1 MKKGLIAAGLLVSL
15 SGTAQDV
22 STYTPGTMGE
32 GVVYYL
38 PKTEIE
44 LQVTATK
51 VVYTPGEFCQYADRY
66 LRLTG
71 ISSQPEEH
79 WEINSI
85 KVNSI
90 GIPDPDNAY
99 AVKLKDKSA
108 ASQVELTPEGIIKAI
123 NTTSPI
129 EKAPVTKV
137 ADTVKKRID
146 PRSFMT
152 EEILIAG
159 STAKMAELVAK
170 EIYNIRESKNSLT
183 RGQADYM
190 PKDGAALKL
199 MLDNL
204 DEQEQAM
211 MQMFA
216 GTTDRTEK
224 SFTIRIKPEAGMKEK
239 VAFRFSKKLGMLD
252 ADNLSGEPYYISIIN
267 QETLP
272 PMDPKGKEKKKT
284 DGVIYNIPAY
294 VPQVYAIYDNLAK
307 VLQDAG
313 VTVSQLA
320 DKSYI
325 SNPTYVVTQA
335 VKAAKSDAGNIN
347 YYIDVLSQFNSAGWD
362 VLIKNHPDLTS
373 VITKTA
379 DQARNIN
386 YFLGLNIADTPKI
399 KSISVIIPVLS
410 IITQYISTKLSMA
423 GTQQQTANTDNP
435 MGQSMQT
442 MNTIMPFMT
451 GFMCLMFPIGVGIYW
466 IAGNVFRIFQQLCI
480 NLYFSKI
487 NMDDMI
493 KENVEKAKKK
503 YEKMGMDSSVLEKAA
518 KTRTSNINTAAKN
531 NAASQKSAASSDNKR
546 KSSISDKAKKS
557 STKDI
562 KKSANTNYK
571 EGSIAAYANMLNR
584 EDK

>member
-1 MKKGLIAAGLLVSL
+1 MSVFLTTYQGAILGPIARLLGYILQGIYSVL
-15 SGTAQDV
+15 STVG
-22 STYTPGTMGE
+22 
-32 GVVYYL
+32 
-38 PKTEIE
+38 IE
-44 LQVTATK
+44 N
-51 VVYTPGEFCQYADRY
+51 
-66 LRLTG
+66 TG
-71 ISSQPEEH
+71 ICMILFTFIVNALMIPMQ
-79 WEINSI
+79 I
-85 KVNSI
+85 KQQ
-90 GIPDPDNAY
+90 
-99 AVKLKDKSA
+99 K
-108 ASQVELTPEGIIKAI
+108 
-123 NTTSPI
+123 
-129 EKAPVTKV
+129 
-137 ADTVKKRID
+137 
-146 PRSFMT
+146 F
-152 EEILIAG
+152 
-159 STAKMAELVAK
+159 AKMSSVMNPELMAIQAK
-170 EIYNIRESKNSLT
+170 YKNKKDQESQQKMSLET
-183 RGQADYM
+183 QAVYQKYGVS
-190 PKDGAALKL
+190 PVSGCLP
-199 MLDNL
+199 ML
-204 DEQEQAM
+204 
-211 MQMFA
+211 
-216 GTTDRTEK
+216 
-224 SFTIRIKPEAGMKEK
+224 I
-239 VAFRFSKKLGMLD
+239 
-252 ADNLSGEPYYISIIN
+252 
-267 QETLP
+267 TLP
-272 PMDPKGKEKKKT
+272 ILFALYR
-284 DGVIYNIPAY
+284 VIYNIPAY

-362 VLIKNHPDLTS
+362 VLIKNHPDLMS

-379 DQARNIN
+379 DQARKIN
-386 YFLGLNIADTPKI
+386 YFLGMNIADTPKI
-399 KSISVIIPVLS
+399 KSLSVIIPVLS

-423 GTQQQTANTDNP
+423 GTQQQTVNSDNP
-435 MGQSMQT
+435 MGQSMKT

-503 YEKMGMDSSVLEKAA
+503 YEKMGMDPSVLEKAA

-531 NAASQKSAASSDNKR
+531 NAASQKSTASSDNKR

-557 STKDI
+557 STKEI
-562 KKSANTNYK
+562 KKSANNNYK

>member
-1 MKKGLIAAGLLVSL
+1 MSVFLTTYQGAILGPIARLLGYILQGIYSVL
-15 SGTAQDV
+15 STVG
-22 STYTPGTMGE
+22 
-32 GVVYYL
+32 
-38 PKTEIE
+38 IE
-44 LQVTATK
+44 N
-51 VVYTPGEFCQYADRY
+51 
-66 LRLTG
+66 TG
-71 ISSQPEEH
+71 ICMILFTFIVNALMIPMQ
-79 WEINSI
+79 I
-85 KVNSI
+85 KQQ
-90 GIPDPDNAY
+90 
-99 AVKLKDKSA
+99 K
-108 ASQVELTPEGIIKAI
+108 
-123 NTTSPI
+123 
-129 EKAPVTKV
+129 
-137 ADTVKKRID
+137 
-146 PRSFMT
+146 F
-152 EEILIAG
+152 
-159 STAKMAELVAK
+159 AKMSSVMNPELMAIQAK
-170 EIYNIRESKNSLT
+170 YKNKKDQESQQKMSLET
-183 RGQADYM
+183 QAVYQKYGVS
-190 PKDGAALKL
+190 PVSGCLP
-199 MLDNL
+199 ML
-204 DEQEQAM
+204 
-211 MQMFA
+211 
-216 GTTDRTEK
+216 
-224 SFTIRIKPEAGMKEK
+224 I
-239 VAFRFSKKLGMLD
+239 
-252 ADNLSGEPYYISIIN
+252 
-267 QETLP
+267 TLP
-272 PMDPKGKEKKKT
+272 ILFALYR
-284 DGVIYNIPAY
+284 VIYNIPAY

-379 DQARNIN
+379 DQARKIN
-386 YFLGLNIADTPKI
+386 YFLGMNIADTPKI
-399 KSISVIIPVLS
+399 KSFSVIIPVLS

-423 GTQQQTANTDNP
+423 GTQQQTVNSDNP
-435 MGQSMQT
+435 MGQSMKT

-480 NLYFSKI
+480 NLYFTKI

-503 YEKMGMDSSVLEKAA
+503 YEKMGMDPSVLEKAA
-518 KTRTSNINTAAKN
+518 KTRTSNINTAVKN

>member
-1 MKKGLIAAGLLVSL
+1 MSVFLTTYQGAILGSIARLLGYILQGIYSVL
-15 SGTAQDV
+15 STVG
-22 STYTPGTMGE
+22 
-32 GVVYYL
+32 
-38 PKTEIE
+38 IE
-44 LQVTATK
+44 N
-51 VVYTPGEFCQYADRY
+51 
-66 LRLTG
+66 TG
-71 ISSQPEEH
+71 ICMILFTFIVNALMIPMQ
-79 WEINSI
+79 I
-85 KVNSI
+85 KQQ
-90 GIPDPDNAY
+90 
-99 AVKLKDKSA
+99 K
-108 ASQVELTPEGIIKAI
+108 
-123 NTTSPI
+123 
-129 EKAPVTKV
+129 
-137 ADTVKKRID
+137 
-146 PRSFMT
+146 F
-152 EEILIAG
+152 
-159 STAKMAELVAK
+159 AKMSSVMNPELMAIQAK
-170 EIYNIRESKNSLT
+170 YKNKKDQESQQKMSLET
-183 RGQADYM
+183 QAVYQKYGVS
-190 PKDGAALKL
+190 PVSGCLP
-199 MLDNL
+199 ML
-204 DEQEQAM
+204 
-211 MQMFA
+211 
-216 GTTDRTEK
+216 
-224 SFTIRIKPEAGMKEK
+224 I
-239 VAFRFSKKLGMLD
+239 
-252 ADNLSGEPYYISIIN
+252 
-267 QETLP
+267 TLP
-272 PMDPKGKEKKKT
+272 ILFALYR
-284 DGVIYNIPAY
+284 VIYNIPAY

-379 DQARNIN
+379 EQARKIN
-386 YFLGLNIADTPKI
+386 YFLGMNIADTPKI
-399 KSISVIIPVLS
+399 KSLSVIIPVLS

-423 GTQQQTANTDNP
+423 GTQQQTVNSDNP

-480 NLYFSKI
+480 NLYFTKI

-503 YEKMGMDSSVLEKAA
+503 YEKMGMDPSVLEKAA
-518 KTRTSNINTAAKN
+518 KTRTSNINTAAKNN

>member
-1 MKKGLIAAGLLVSL
+1 MSVFLTTYQGAILGPIARLLGYILQGIYSVL
-15 SGTAQDV
+15 STVG
-22 STYTPGTMGE
+22 
-32 GVVYYL
+32 
-38 PKTEIE
+38 IE
-44 LQVTATK
+44 N
-51 VVYTPGEFCQYADRY
+51 
-66 LRLTG
+66 TG
-71 ISSQPEEH
+71 ICMILFTFIVNALMIPMQ
-79 WEINSI
+79 I
-85 KVNSI
+85 KQQ
-90 GIPDPDNAY
+90 
-99 AVKLKDKSA
+99 K
-108 ASQVELTPEGIIKAI
+108 
-123 NTTSPI
+123 
-129 EKAPVTKV
+129 
-137 ADTVKKRID
+137 
-146 PRSFMT
+146 F
-152 EEILIAG
+152 
-159 STAKMAELVAK
+159 AKMSSVMNPELMAIQAK
-170 EIYNIRESKNSLT
+170 YKNKKDQESQQKMSLET
-183 RGQADYM
+183 QAVYQKYGVS
-190 PKDGAALKL
+190 PVSGCLP
-199 MLDNL
+199 ML
-204 DEQEQAM
+204 
-211 MQMFA
+211 
-216 GTTDRTEK
+216 
-224 SFTIRIKPEAGMKEK
+224 I
-239 VAFRFSKKLGMLD
+239 
-252 ADNLSGEPYYISIIN
+252 
-267 QETLP
+267 TLP
-272 PMDPKGKEKKKT
+272 ILFALYR
-284 DGVIYNIPAY
+284 VIYNIPAY

-379 DQARNIN
+379 EQARKIN
-386 YFLGLNIADTPKI
+386 YFLGMNIADTPKI
-399 KSISVIIPVLS
+399 KSFSVIIPVLS

-423 GTQQQTANTDNP
+423 GTQQQTVNSDNP

-480 NLYFSKI
+480 NLYFTKI

-503 YEKMGMDSSVLEKAA
+503 YEKMGMDPSVLEKAA
-518 KTRTSNINTAAKN
+518 KTRTSNINTAAKNN

>member
-1 MKKGLIAAGLLVSL
+1 MSVFLTTYQGAILGPIARLLGYILQGIYSVL
-15 SGTAQDV
+15 STVG
-22 STYTPGTMGE
+22 
-32 GVVYYL
+32 
-38 PKTEIE
+38 IE
-44 LQVTATK
+44 N
-51 VVYTPGEFCQYADRY
+51 
-66 LRLTG
+66 TG
-71 ISSQPEEH
+71 ICMILFTFIVNTLMIPMQ
-79 WEINSI
+79 I
-85 KVNSI
+85 KQQ
-90 GIPDPDNAY
+90 
-99 AVKLKDKSA
+99 K
-108 ASQVELTPEGIIKAI
+108 
-123 NTTSPI
+123 
-129 EKAPVTKV
+129 
-137 ADTVKKRID
+137 
-146 PRSFMT
+146 F
-152 EEILIAG
+152 
-159 STAKMAELVAK
+159 AKMSSVMNPELMAIQAK
-170 EIYNIRESKNSLT
+170 YKNKKDQESQQKMSLET
-183 RGQADYM
+183 QAVYQKYGVS
-190 PKDGAALKL
+190 PVSGCLP
-199 MLDNL
+199 ML
-204 DEQEQAM
+204 
-211 MQMFA
+211 
-216 GTTDRTEK
+216 
-224 SFTIRIKPEAGMKEK
+224 I
-239 VAFRFSKKLGMLD
+239 
-252 ADNLSGEPYYISIIN
+252 
-267 QETLP
+267 TLP
-272 PMDPKGKEKKKT
+272 ILFALYR
-284 DGVIYNIPAY
+284 VIYNIPAY

-362 VLIKNHPDLTS
+362 VLIKNHPDLMS

-379 DQARNIN
+379 DQARKIN
-386 YFLGLNIADTPKI
+386 YFLGMNIADTPKI
-399 KSISVIIPVLS
+399 KSLSVIIPVLS

-423 GTQQQTANTDNP
+423 GTQQQTVNSDNP

-480 NLYFSKI
+480 NLYFTKI

-503 YEKMGMDSSVLEKAA
+503 YEKMGMDPSVLEKAA

-562 KKSANTNYK
+562 KKSANNNYK

>member
-1 MKKGLIAAGLLVSL
+1 MMSVFLTTYQGAILGPIARLLGYILQGIYSVL
-15 SGTAQDV
+15 STVG
-22 STYTPGTMGE
+22 
-32 GVVYYL
+32 
-38 PKTEIE
+38 IE
-44 LQVTATK
+44 N
-51 VVYTPGEFCQYADRY
+51 
-66 LRLTG
+66 TG
-71 ISSQPEEH
+71 ICMILFTFIVNALMIPMQ
-79 WEINSI
+79 I
-85 KVNSI
+85 KQQ
-90 GIPDPDNAY
+90 
-99 AVKLKDKSA
+99 K
-108 ASQVELTPEGIIKAI
+108 
-123 NTTSPI
+123 
-129 EKAPVTKV
+129 
-137 ADTVKKRID
+137 
-146 PRSFMT
+146 F
-152 EEILIAG
+152 
-159 STAKMAELVAK
+159 AKMSSVMNPELMAIQAK
-170 EIYNIRESKNSLT
+170 YKNKKDQESQQKMSLET
-183 RGQADYM
+183 QAVYQKYGVS
-190 PKDGAALKL
+190 PVSGCLP
-199 MLDNL
+199 ML
-204 DEQEQAM
+204 
-211 MQMFA
+211 
-216 GTTDRTEK
+216 
-224 SFTIRIKPEAGMKEK
+224 I
-239 VAFRFSKKLGMLD
+239 
-252 ADNLSGEPYYISIIN
+252 
-267 QETLP
+267 TLP
-272 PMDPKGKEKKKT
+272 ILFALYR
-284 DGVIYNIPAY
+284 VIYNIPAY

-562 KKSANTNYK
+562 KKSANNNYK